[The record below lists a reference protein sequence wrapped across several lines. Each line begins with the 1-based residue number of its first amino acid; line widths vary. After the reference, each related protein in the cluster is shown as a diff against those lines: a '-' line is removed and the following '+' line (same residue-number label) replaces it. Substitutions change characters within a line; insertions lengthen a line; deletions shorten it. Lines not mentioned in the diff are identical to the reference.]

1 MITNPQVPNSY
12 VVVGIDPGTVIMG
25 LSAVRVTGTK
35 LELLNMESVKF
46 STKKDALERLA
57 DIHEAV
63 RGWIALHQPD
73 VVALEAPF
81 FGKNVQSMLKLGRAQ
96 GVAMGVALANHLP
109 VFEYSPTRVKQSIT
123 GSGSATKEKVAGM
136 LQSIY
141 SFGELPQKLDATDGL
156 AVATCHIF
164 SNKVPIYQNESTGT
178 SQPKPSGVLREPSL
192 NWQKGMKKRAQ
203 GGASKNAWASFVQ
216 NNPDKLRS

>member
-1 MITNPQVPNSY
+1 MIANPQVPNSY
-12 VVVGIDPGTVIMG
+12 VVVGIDPGTVVMG
-25 LSAVRVTGTK
+25 LSAVRVTGTR
-35 LELLNMESVKF
+35 LELLQMESVKF
-46 STKKDALERLA
+46 STKKEALERLA

-63 RGWIALHQPD
+63 REWVELHQPH

-96 GVAMGVALANHLP
+96 GVAMGVALAQNLP

-141 SFGELPQKLDATDGL
+141 GFGELPQKLDATDGL

-164 SNKVPIYQNESTGT
+164 TTKSSAYPIGSTLVD
-178 SQPKPSGVLREPSL
+178 QPKPGSILNEPGV
-192 NWQKGMKKRAQ
+192 NWQKGMKKRAN